1 MPDVKP
7 RVKPLA
13 AHPCKL
19 SEFHFLGGA
28 LSVGWAQLSYILALL
43 AFFTLDIANDA
54 PVMLSVLAGCVVA
67 QVFSSFQLAV
77 AEREFGRPVH
87 HKFCHRIQAVY
98 VCMAWFFVRGAFAA
112 IWASIFTYLLCPK
125 IFLWLPLKRPAA
137 TPQHPVTQ
145 SGASAANKRRCS
157 SQNTNPVSQA
167 PSLGAPASAHSRRYE
182 PSVWGLAWAAQSSGR
197 KRRAATPPEVAAGQQ
212 PELCVVDHIACRRL
226 SVQLEQPDLQQR
238 LVRSPYHQRQIPAA
252 ESWLREAAEA
262 FGVPLRLRRQ
272 AVDGRWAWSD
282 KSKGCAR

>member
-7 RVKPLA
+7 RIKPLA

-43 AFFTLDIANDA
+43 EFFTLDIANDA

-125 IFLWLPLKRPAA
+125 IF
-137 TPQHPVTQ
+137 
-145 SGASAANKRRCS
+145 
-157 SQNTNPVSQA
+157 
-167 PSLGAPASAHSRRYE
+167 
-182 PSVWGLAWAAQSSGR
+182 
-197 KRRAATPPEVAAGQQ
+197 
-212 PELCVVDHIACRRL
+212 
-226 SVQLEQPDLQQR
+226 
-238 LVRSPYHQRQIPAA
+238 
-252 ESWLREAAEA
+252 
-262 FGVPLRLRRQ
+262 
-272 AVDGRWAWSD
+272 
-282 KSKGCAR
+282 